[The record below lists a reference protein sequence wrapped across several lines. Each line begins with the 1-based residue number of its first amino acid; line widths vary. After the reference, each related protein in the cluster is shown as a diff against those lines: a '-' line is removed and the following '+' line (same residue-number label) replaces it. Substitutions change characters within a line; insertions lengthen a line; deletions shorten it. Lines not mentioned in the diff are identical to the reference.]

1 MRLTYKSGIPIAIF
15 FVLQLVFIKISV
27 AEDYSVLAFG
37 AVNDGK
43 TINTKAI
50 QSAIDQANKNK
61 GGRVIFPEGKY
72 LSGSVIIRSGVEL
85 VLNKGAILLGSIDP
99 RDYEKMEFEGALVST
114 KTDDNSKL
122 ALIIAYKAN
131 NIAITGEGMIDGQGR
146 ELALFADSLHQIG
159 VRIDP
164 KYGSRL
170 SEPYRPKIINFME
183 CRNINVKGI
192 TIKNSSCWVQTYEL
206 CSNVKLDHLTVIS
219 RAYWNN
225 DGMDISD
232 SKNVRITN
240 CDINSAD
247 DGICLKSYHTGH
259 FSDSIYIANCTIR
272 SSASAVKFGTAS
284 IGGFKNVFINNIRVY
299 DTYRSAIAIES
310 VDGGFIEN
318 VSVSNITAN
327 NTGNALFMR
336 LGHRAGENAGTV
348 KNISFKNIKVQV
360 PFGRPDIDYDMR
372 GPDLGF
378 AHNQLPASITGIP
391 GHCIENVSLENIEI
405 SYPGRASKGIAY
417 LPVWQLSKVPEREKS
432 YPEYSMFG
440 ELPAWALYVR
450 HVKGIKMKNVK
461 LTLDDTDFR
470 PAIVFDDV
478 AKVMI
483 DNTDFPAVN
492 EDQIIFKDVRDYEL
506 DKNLLRYVKNE

>member
-1 MRLTYKSGIPIAIF
+1 MGSMYKLLMLITVF
-15 FVLQLVFIKISV
+15 FLQLFFIEVSV
-27 AEDYSVLAFG
+27 AEDYNILAFG

-50 QSAIDQANKNK
+50 QRAVDQANKSK
-61 GGRVIFPEGKY
+61 GGRVIFPGGKY
-72 LSGSVIIRSGVEL
+72 LSGSFILKSGVEL
-85 VLNKGAILLGSIDP
+85 VLNRGAILLGSIDP
-99 RDYEKMEFEGALVST
+99 RNYEKMEFEGALVSQ
-114 KTDDNSKL
+114 KADDNSKL
-122 ALIIAYKAN
+122 ALIIAYKADD
-131 NIAITGEGMIDGQGR
+131 IGISGEGVIDGQGR

-183 CRNINVKGI
+183 CRNVNVNGI

-206 CSNVKLDHLTVIS
+206 CSNVTLDHLTVIS

-225 DGMDISD
+225 DGIDISD

-247 DGICLKSYHTGH
+247 DGICLKSYHEGH
-259 FSDSIYIANCTIR
+259 FSDSIYIADCTIR
-272 SSASAVKFGTAS
+272 ASASAVKFGTAS
-284 IGGFKNVFINNIRVY
+284 IGGFKNVVIDNLRVY

-318 VSVSNITAN
+318 VSVSNITAK
-327 NTGNALFMR
+327 NTGNALFVR

-378 AHNQLPASITGIP
+378 AHNQLPASITGIR

-417 LPVWQLSKVPEREKS
+417 IPVWQLSKVPEREKS

-450 HVKGIKMKNVK
+450 HVKGIKMKNIMLK
-461 LTLDDTDFR
+461 LDDTDFR
-470 PAIVFDDV
+470 PALVLDDV
-478 AKVMI
+478 EKVKIEKM
-483 DNTDFPAVN
+483 DFPAVN
-492 EDQIIFKDVRDYEL
+492 NEQIMLKEVRDYEL
-506 DKNLLRYVKNE
+506 DKDLLEYVKNM